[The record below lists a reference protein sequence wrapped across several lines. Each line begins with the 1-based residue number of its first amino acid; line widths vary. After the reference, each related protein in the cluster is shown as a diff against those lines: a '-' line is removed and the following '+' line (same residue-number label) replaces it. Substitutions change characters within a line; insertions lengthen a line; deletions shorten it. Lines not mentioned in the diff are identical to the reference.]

1 MAQHKIQ
8 SSEGLTLE
16 LQQVPKMLGKLTQQW
31 APRSFVVSF
40 KLETDENI
48 LFQKAGGAIR
58 NYNVHL
64 VVANILNTRADTC
77 YIVAPMGV
85 GSGGGGGGNKAGAAM
100 SKAEEGVAVQDR
112 AEGEKDAEKE
122 DTQSRTERGYRVAP
136 LAGSTGAAGK
146 HSATATASAS
156 SAGAVL
162 QAGESAQVV
171 DGRNLRIRVLQ
182 REAQDVCIEPL
193 LVRYVA
199 QEYYRHLR
207 GAKEGLGK
215 LGEPDLGA
223 RLVRTYVQMFNSRGS
238 GAEGAGGEGK
248 GKQEA
253 GACTGA
259 HAESCGERKG
269 KMWAVLLTASL
280 VGAAIGFA
288 VLRARK

>member
-8 SSEGLTLE
+8 
-16 LQQVPKMLGKLTQQW
+16 
-31 APRSFVVSF
+31 VSF

-77 YIVAPMGV
+77 YIVAPMG
-85 GSGGGGGGNKAGAAM
+85 GGGGGGNKAVAAVG
-100 SKAEEGVAVQDR
+100 KAEEGVAVQDR
-112 AEGEKDAEKE
+112 AEREKDAEKE
-122 DTQSRTERGYRVAP
+122 DTQVRADKGYRVAP
-136 LAGSTGAAGK
+136 LAGSSGAAGK
-146 HSATATASAS
+146 HSATASASAD
-156 SAGAVL
+156 AVL

-223 RLVRTYVQMFNSRGS
+223 RLVRTYVQMFNARAS
-238 GAEGAGGEGK
+238 GTEGAGGEVQE
-248 GKQEA
+248 KQRA

-259 HAESCGERKG
+259 HAESCGEKKG
-269 KMWAVLLTASL
+269 KMWAALLTASL